1 MRLLDVKRE
10 TLYAY
15 VSRGLLES
23 VPAPRGRARR
33 YSLSDLRRLR
43 GRRDARR
50 GHTAVAATALDWGA
64 PVLDS
69 AITRID
75 SAGPHYRGRSALEL
89 ARRGVPFEA
98 VAEWLWR
105 GGASGAGTEALAA
118 AEPPERA
125 ASSGSAPGPPPAALR
140 AAAGRVQSVLPSE
153 ARPLQALQTLLSL
166 ACAGDLDRH
175 LAGGDVELARARA
188 LQRAMAAALS
198 HGRGARPV
206 RTSSGERVAEIAAHA
221 LGARDR
227 AQATQAIDQ
236 MLVLSADHELNMSTF
251 VVRVTASAG
260 ADLYAC
266 LTAGLCA
273 LGGRWHGGMCDR
285 VEAMVAAC
293 GDPRRARQVVR
304 ERAASGEAIVGFG
317 HPLYPEGDPR
327 GRFLLQ
333 RAREIGRGRP
343 VIKTMIAIA
352 DLMQQTGYPG
362 PTTDFGLVAVCAAL
376 ALPPGSATALFALG
390 RTAGWV
396 AHALEQRNAR
406 VLLRPRARY
415 LGDPQQA

>member
-1 MRLLDVKRE
+1 MRLLDVKRQ

-33 YSLSDLRRLR
+33 YAVADLRRLR

-50 GHTAVAATALDWGA
+50 GHAAVAATALDWGA

-75 SAGPHYRGRSALEL
+75 ADGPHYRGRSALAL
-89 ARRGVPFEA
+89 ARQGVSYEA

-105 GGASGAGTEALAA
+105 GDSPGPGASAVAS
-118 AEPPERA
+118 AEPSKRA
-125 ASSGSAPGPPPAALR
+125 ASSDPAPAAPAALR
-140 AAAGRVQSVLPSE
+140 EAARRVQSVLPAE
-153 ARPLQALQTLLSL
+153 ARPLQALQTLLAL

-175 LAGGDVELARARA
+175 LAGGEVELDRTRA
-188 LQRAMAAALS
+188 LQRVMAAALS
-198 HGRGARPV
+198 HGRAARPV
-206 RTSSGERVAEIAAHA
+206 HPSPGERVAAIAAHA
-221 LGARDR
+221 LGARNR

-236 MLVLSADHELNMSTF
+236 MLVLSADHELNVSTF

-304 ERAASGEAIVGFG
+304 ERAASGEAIAGFG
-317 HPLYPEGDPR
+317 HPLYPDGDPR

-343 VIKTMIAIA
+343 VIKTMTAIA
-352 DLMQQTGYPG
+352 ELMQQTGYPG

-376 ALPPGSATALFALG
+376 GLPPGSATALFALG

-396 AHALEQRNAR
+396 AHALEQRGAR

-415 LGDPQQA
+415 LGDAQQA